1 MANGY
6 FHAPTNT
13 GGSTPPGWTKP
24 SDWPDISTVADNEI
38 KFLVGDGTGI
48 AFATTVAS
56 SGTYSID
63 WGDGTV
69 ETARASGTTYQHQYT
84 YGSGTPTTVG
94 STYVIRI
101 YGATGNITRWQVKAH
116 SFTTNIQ
123 FQNYLWAVFG
133 TTAIT
138 SYADTFYYITAPVVR
153 CYNLVSCTI
162 PSFASCTS
170 CSQAFSNCTGLVNI
184 SMPGVFNSGTNTS
197 MFYGCSSLRYVS
209 DITSWGTVIN
219 VSSMF
224 FGCRALEKQVLP
236 TSWGNITTVQDMFS
250 SNTAFTSVVLPTSWG
265 SVTTVQGMFSSN
277 AVLTSVT
284 LPTSWGSVTTVQ
296 SMLLGCMTLTSVTLP
311 TSWGSITTVQDM
323 LSNCRAL
330 TSVTLPTSWGSVTT
344 VQSMFSGNTAFTS
357 VTLPSSWGSV
367 TNINSLFNGCG
378 SLQSVTLPN
387 TAGGVTEANGTFKD
401 DYSLREIVNLQY
413 LGKTTSTGCTFSQ
426 GLYACEFIT
435 QNVTMDAFIRDFHMY
450 GSSGKLLKVTSI
462 RLTNASSTFGGISP
476 QINVSYTSLGTT
488 ALELLFGDIPN
499 GLSGQLITITGSTGA
514 PALISKATSGTTSGS
529 TTVTMA
535 NTSSLATGMEV
546 YGTGLSTARTATC
559 QDTGDTFTITAH
571 GVPNDQPIMFTVRTT
586 TTGFV
591 INTTYYVVNATAD
604 TFQIATTVA
613 GTPLSLTTN
622 GSCSFIVIP
631 KIVTINTNVSVI
643 LDIPASATGTVTV
656 TAGTLKRSI
665 ALLKSWVVTG

>member
-6 FHAPTNT
+6 FHAPTNS
-13 GGSTPPGWTKP
+13 GGSTPPGWVKP
-24 SDWPDISTVADNEI
+24 SDWPDISTVANNEI

-116 SFTTNIQ
+116 SFTTNTQ
-123 FQNYLWAVFG
+123 YQNYLWAVFG

-138 SYADTFYYITAPVVR
+138 SYADTFYYSTAPGVR
-153 CYNLVSCTI
+153 CSNLVSCTI

-170 CSQAFSNCTGLVNI
+170 CSQAFLNCTGLVNI
-184 SMPGVFNSGTNTS
+184 SMPGVFNSGTNTF
-197 MFYGCSSLRYVS
+197 MFSSCSSLRYVS
-209 DITSWGTVIN
+209 DITSWGTVTS

-224 FGCRALEKQVLP
+224 SSCRSLEKQVLP
-236 TSWGNITTVQDMFS
+236 TSWGSI
-250 SNTAFTSVVLPTSWG
+250 
-265 SVTTVQGMFSSN
+265 TTVQGMFYN
-277 AVLTSVT
+277 NTALTSA
-284 LPTSWGSVTTVQ
+284 
-296 SMLLGCMTLTSVTLP
+296 TLP

-323 LSNCRAL
+323 FANNTAL
-330 TSVTLPTSWGSVTT
+330 TSVVLPTSWGSVITVQGMFANNTALTSVVLPTSWGSVITASQMLLNCTALTTITLPTSWGSVTNI
-344 VQSMFSGNTAFTS
+344 SSLFSGCT
-357 VTLPSSWGSV
+357 
-367 TNINSLFNGCG
+367 

-387 TAGGVTEANGTFKD
+387 TAGGVTEANGTFQD

-413 LGKTTSTGCTFSQ
+413 LGKTTSAGCTFYQ

-450 GSSGKLLKVTSI
+450 GSPGKLLKVTSI
-462 RLTNASSTFGGISP
+462 RLTNASSTFGGGSP
-476 QINVSYTSLGTT
+476 QIYVSYTSLETT

-499 GLSGQLITITGSTGA
+499 GLTSKTITITGSTGA
-514 PALISKATSGTTSGS
+514 PALISKTSSGTTSGS
-529 TTVTMA
+529 TTVTQS
-535 NTSSLATGMEV
+535 NTTSLVAGMEV

-571 GVPNDQPIMFTVRTT
+571 GVPNDQPIMFSVITT

-591 INTTYYVVNATAD
+591 IKTTYYVVNATAD

-613 GTPLSLTTN
+613 GTPLTLTTD

>member
-13 GGSTPPGWTKP
+13 GGSTPPGWVKP

-116 SFTTNIQ
+116 SFTTNTQ
-123 FQNYLWAVFG
+123 YQNYLWAVFG
-133 TTAIT
+133 TQAIT
-138 SYADTFYYITAPVVR
+138 SYADTFFYITAPVVR
-153 CYNLVSCTI
+153 CSNLVSCTI

-184 SMPGVFNSGTNTS
+184 SMPGVFNTGTNTF
-197 MFYGCSSLRYVS
+197 MFSSCSSLRYVS
-209 DITSWGTVIN
+209 DITSWGTVTS

-224 FGCRALEKQVLP
+224 SSCRSLEKQVLP
-236 TSWGNITTVQDMFS
+236 TSWGSI
-250 SNTAFTSVVLPTSWG
+250 
-265 SVTTVQGMFSSN
+265 TTVQGMFYN
-277 AVLTSVT
+277 NTALTSA
-284 LPTSWGSVTTVQ
+284 
-296 SMLLGCMTLTSVTLP
+296 TLP

-323 LSNCRAL
+323 FANNTAL
-330 TSVTLPTSWGSVTT
+330 TSVVLPTSWGSVITASQMLLNCTALTTITLPTSWGSVTNI
-344 VQSMFSGNTAFTS
+344 SSLFSGCT
-357 VTLPSSWGSV
+357 
-367 TNINSLFNGCG
+367 

-387 TAGGVTEANGTFKD
+387 TAGGVTEANGTFQD

-413 LGKTTSTGCTFSQ
+413 LGKTTSAGCTF
-426 GLYACEFIT
+426 YEAFNACEFIT

-450 GSSGKLLKVTSI
+450 GSPGKLLKVTSI
-462 RLTNASSTFGGISP
+462 RLTNASSTFGGGSP
-476 QINVSYTSLGTT
+476 QIYVSYTSLGTT

-499 GLSGQLITITGSTGA
+499 GLTSKTITITGSTGA
-514 PALISKATSGTTSGS
+514 PALISKTSSGTTSGS
-529 TTVTMA
+529 TTVTQS
-535 NTSSLATGMEV
+535 NTTSLVAGMEV

-591 INTTYYVVNATAD
+591 IKTTYYVVNATTD

-613 GTPLSLTTN
+613 GTPLTLTTD